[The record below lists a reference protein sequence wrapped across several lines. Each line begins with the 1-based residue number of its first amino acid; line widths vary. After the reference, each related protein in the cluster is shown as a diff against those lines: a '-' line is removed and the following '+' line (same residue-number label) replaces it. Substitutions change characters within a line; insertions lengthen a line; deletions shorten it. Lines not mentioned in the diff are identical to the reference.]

1 MSAVDIVFGFLAGVV
16 SCLTPEA
23 LLLLPLVLVAA
34 GASSRVSMIAPAVGL
49 GLSLV
54 LTGIVAGSFGMF
66 GFDAF
71 TLRRIVCAVLLLLSV
86 TLMSASLAEQFSLFI
101 GGHGSGFTASDT
113 VPRGGAFRLLLLAVV
128 VGANWIPLPGPI
140 LGKAS
145 LMSADVLNS
154 GAGLA
159 ILFAFGA
166 GAAVPWIVLGRVLRL
181 LLRPVMGGLLRGMAG
196 KRLLGL
202 TLLVVAILGGSGLDL
217 IMEHWLNG
225 MLPDW
230 TRKLALTF

>member
-86 TLMSASLAEQFSLFI
+86 TLRSEE
-101 GGHGSGFTASDT
+101 
-113 VPRGGAFRLLLLAVV
+113 RR
-128 VGANWIPLPGPI
+128 VGKECRSRWSPY
-140 LGKAS
+140 
-145 LMSADVLNS
+145 
-154 GAGLA
+154 
-159 ILFAFGA
+159 
-166 GAAVPWIVLGRVLRL
+166 
-181 LLRPVMGGLLRGMAG
+181 
-196 KRLLGL
+196 
-202 TLLVVAILGGSGLDL
+202 
-217 IMEHWLNG
+217 H
-225 MLPDW
+225 
-230 TRKLALTF
+230 